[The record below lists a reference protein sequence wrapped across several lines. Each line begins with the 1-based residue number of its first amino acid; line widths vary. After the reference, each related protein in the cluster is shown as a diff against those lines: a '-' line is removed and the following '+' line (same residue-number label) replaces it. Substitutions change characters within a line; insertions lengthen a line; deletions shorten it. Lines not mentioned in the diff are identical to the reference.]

1 MKSLFGDMFDFN
13 HDGEL
18 DTFERAME
26 LEFWEDLGR
35 KTEPADDEDE
45 TELEMSGLDP
55 LELERSGLD
64 PIELEFMDPDE
75 RREALEDAGLD
86 PEEYDF

>member
-1 MKSLFGDMFDFN
+1 MRSLFGDMFDLN

-18 DTFERAME
+18 DRFERAME
-26 LEFWEDLGR
+26 LEFLEDLCR
-35 KTEPADDEDE
+35 ETEDADDDDE

-55 LELERSGLD
+55 L
-64 PIELEFMDPDE
+64 ELEFMDPDE

-86 PEEYDF
+86 PDEYDF